1 MEEFSPRARAS
12 GLLAGPLGV
21 VELSCNEIQRLFA
34 AVVECAWVR
43 RRTGCA
49 GRGGDAS
56 TRRALGSVTTGGNP
70 PSNHED
76 HDLRLEY

>member
-1 MEEFSPRARAS
+1 MEEFSPRARARGFS
-12 GLLAGPLGV
+12 PGPLGV
-21 VELSCNEIQRLFA
+21 VELSCNEIWRLFA
-34 AVVECAWVR
+34 AVVEVCVVR

-56 TRRALGSVTTGGNP
+56 TRRALGPVTTGGNP

-76 HDLRLEY
+76 HDLRLEC

>member
-1 MEEFSPRARAS
+1 
-12 GLLAGPLGV
+12 V

-34 AVVECAWVR
+34 AVVEVCVGETAYRLRWWRWR
-43 RRTGCA
+43 RQHQ
-49 GRGGDAS
+49 
-56 TRRALGSVTTGGNP
+56 RALGSVTTGGNP